1 MRIDAASERRY
12 PRAFAPGGPTEPMD
26 TVIVTG
32 GRGASGRW
40 VVDRLREEFEVVV
53 VDRDHPGFGAEP
65 VENVDFRA
73 ADLTDRGAVRELV
86 ASVDPDAV
94 VHWGAIPA
102 LGRHPEGDVFEN
114 NAIAAY
120 NVLTAAGEAGAR
132 IVQASSDG
140 AYGFFFAEETP
151 LPDELPV
158 TEDHPRRP
166 EDGYGLSKVA
176 AEEVAA
182 GVARRHGVQVAS
194 IRPSWIQEPGD
205 YPCRDPDYTG
215 DLGAGAGNFWSY
227 VDARDVAEMVHTA
240 LTTEFA
246 PEGGHEA
253 FNCVAADNALGEPLE
268 TLIETHYGELPSG
281 PGVEGDGTAYS
292 LKKAGELLGWVPEHS
307 WTEAVEEDVARPKL
321 VRE

>member
-1 MRIDAASERRY
+1 
-12 PRAFAPGGPTEPMD
+12 MD

-32 GRGASGRW
+32 GRGSSGRW
-40 VVDRLREEFEVVV
+40 VVDRLRSEFEVVV
-53 VDRDHPGFGAEP
+53 VDHDHPGFGAEP
-65 VENVDFRA
+65 VRNVEFRA

-86 ASVDPDAV
+86 SSVEPDAV

-102 LGRHPEGDVFEN
+102 LGRHPEGEVFEN
-114 NAIAAY
+114 NAVAAY

-151 LPDELPV
+151 LPDELPI
-158 TEDHPRRP
+158 TESHPRRP

-182 GVARRHGVQVAS
+182 GVARRHSVQVAS
-194 IRPSWIQEPGD
+194 IRPSWIQEPGG
-205 YPCRDPDYTG
+205 YPCRDPDYTEN
-215 DLGAGAGNFWSY
+215 LGAGAGNYWSY
-227 VDARDVAEMVHTA
+227 VDARDVAEQVHAA
-240 LTTEFA
+240 LTTEFDPA
-246 PEGGHEA
+246 GGHEA

-268 TLIETHYGELPSG
+268 ELLESVYGDVPDEG
-281 PGVEGDGTAYS
+281 PGVGDDGSAYS
-292 LKKAGELLGWVPEHS
+292 VEKATELLGWAPEHS
-307 WTEAVEEDVARPKL
+307 WRDSVEEDVQRPKL

>member
-1 MRIDAASERRY
+1 
-12 PRAFAPGGPTEPMD
+12 MD

-40 VVDRLREEFEVVV
+40 VVDRLRADFEVVV
-53 VDRDHPGFGAEP
+53 VDRDHPGFGADP

-73 ADLTDRGAVRELV
+73 ADLTDRGAVHELV
-86 ASVDPDAV
+86 AGIDPDAV

-102 LGRHPEGDVFEN
+102 LGRHPEGKVFEN

-151 LPDELPV
+151 LPDELPI
-158 TEDHPRRP
+158 TEAHPRRP
-166 EDGYGLSKVA
+166 EDGYGLSKVT
-176 AEEVAA
+176 AEAIAA

-194 IRPSWIQEPGD
+194 IRPSWIQEPGE
-205 YPCRDPDYTG
+205 YPCRDPGYTG

-246 PEGGHEA
+246 ADGGYEA
-253 FNCVAADNALGEPLE
+253 FNCVAADNALGDPLE
-268 TLIETHYGELPSG
+268 TLIERHYGALPSG

-307 WTEAVEEDVARPKL
+307 WTEAADDDVPRPEL
-321 VRE
+321 VRD

>member
-1 MRIDAASERRY
+1 
-12 PRAFAPGGPTEPMD
+12 MD

-40 VVDRLREEFEVVV
+40 VVDRLREDHEVVV
-53 VDRDHPGFGAEP
+53 VDRDHPGFGAEG
-65 VENVDFRA
+65 VEDVDFRA

-102 LGRHPEGDVFEN
+102 LGRHPEGTVFEN

-140 AYGFFFAEETP
+140 AYGFFFADEEL

-158 TEDHPRRP
+158 TEAHPRRP

-182 GVARRHGVQVAS
+182 GIARRHGVQVAS
-194 IRPSWIQEPGD
+194 IRPSWIQEPGV
-205 YPCRDPDYTG
+205 YPCRDSDYTENL
-215 DLGAGAGNFWSY
+215 DAGAGNYWSY
-227 VDARDVAEMVHTA
+227 VDARDVATQVHAA
-240 LTTEFA
+240 LTAEFA
-246 PEGGHEA
+246 PDGGHEA
-253 FNCVAADNALGEPLE
+253 FNCVAADNALGDPLE
-268 TLIETHYGELPSG
+268 ELLERYYGEVPEAG
-281 PGVEGDGTAYS
+281 PGVDDDGGAYS
-292 LKKAGELLGWVPEHS
+292 VAKAADLLDWTPEHS
-307 WTEAVEEDVARPKL
+307 WRDAADEAVPRPEL
-321 VRE
+321 VRD

>member
-1 MRIDAASERRY
+1 
-12 PRAFAPGGPTEPMD
+12 MD

-40 VVDRLREEFEVVV
+40 VVDRLREEFEIVV
-53 VDRDHPGFGAEP
+53 VDRGHPGFGATP

-86 ASVDPDAV
+86 TDIDPDAV

-102 LGRHPEGDVFEN
+102 LGRHPEGEVFEN
-114 NAIAAY
+114 NTLAAY
-120 NVLTAAGEAGAR
+120 NVLTAAGEADTR

-151 LPDELPV
+151 LPDELPI
-158 TEDHPRRP
+158 TEAHPRRP

-194 IRPSWIQEPGD
+194 IRPSWIQEPGG
-205 YPCRDPDYTG
+205 YPCRDPDYTEN
-215 DLGAGAGNFWSY
+215 LGAGAGNYWSY
-227 VDARDVAEMVHTA
+227 VDARDVAELVHAA
-240 LTTEFA
+240 LTTAFA

-268 TLIETHYGELPSG
+268 ELLESVYGNLPPG
-281 PGVEGDGTAYS
+281 PGVEDDGAAYS
-292 LKKAGELLGWVPEHS
+292 VEKAGDLLDWEPEHT
-307 WTEAVEEDVARPKL
+307 WRDAVDEDVPRPEL
-321 VRE
+321 TR

>member
-1 MRIDAASERRY
+1 
-12 PRAFAPGGPTEPMD
+12 MD

-40 VVDRLREEFEVVV
+40 VVDRLRADFDVVV
-53 VDRDHPGFGAEP
+53 VDRDHPGFGADA

-73 ADLTDRGAVRELV
+73 ADLTDRGAVRELI
-86 ASVDPDAV
+86 ASIDPDAV

-102 LGRHPEGDVFEN
+102 LGRHPEGEVFEN

-120 NVLTAAGEAGAR
+120 NVLTAAGEAGTR

-151 LPDELPV
+151 LPDELPI
-158 TEDHPRRP
+158 TEAHPRRP

-176 AEEVAA
+176 AEEIAA
-182 GVARRHGVQVAS
+182 AVARRHGVQVAS
-194 IRPSWIQEPGD
+194 IRPSWIQEPGV
-205 YPCRDPDYTG
+205 YPCRDSEYTETL
-215 DLGAGAGNFWSY
+215 DAGAGNFWSY
-227 VDARDVAEMVHTA
+227 VDARDVAEMVHAA
-240 LTTEFA
+240 LTTEFS

-253 FNCVAADNALGEPLE
+253 FNCVAADNALGEPLAE
-268 TLIETHYGELPSG
+268 LLERHYGALPPG
-281 PGVEGDGTAYS
+281 PGVEGDGGAYS
-292 LKKAGELLGWVPEHS
+292 IAKAADLLDWTPEHS
-307 WTEAVEEDVARPKL
+307 WRDAADEDVPRPEL

>member
-1 MRIDAASERRY
+1 
-12 PRAFAPGGPTEPMD
+12 MD

-40 VVDRLREEFEVVV
+40 VVDRLREDHEVVV

-65 VENVDFRA
+65 IGNVDFRA

-86 ASVDPDAV
+86 ASIDPDAV

-102 LGRHPEGDVFEN
+102 LGRHPEGEVFEN

-151 LPDELPV
+151 LPDELPI

-176 AEEVAA
+176 AEAVAA

-194 IRPSWIQEPGD
+194 VRPSWIQEPGG
-205 YPCRDPDYTG
+205 YPCRDPDYTENI
-215 DLGAGAGNFWSY
+215 DAGAGNYWSY
-227 VDARDVAEMVHTA
+227 VDARDVAEMVAAA
-240 LTTEFA
+240 LETDFA

-268 TLIETHYGELPSG
+268 ELLAAAYGDVPDAG
-281 PGVEGDGTAYS
+281 AGVEGDESAYGIG
-292 LKKAGELLGWVPEHS
+292 KATELLDWEPEHS
-307 WTEAVEEDVARPKL
+307 WRDAADEDVPRPEL
-321 VRE
+321 VRG

>member
-1 MRIDAASERRY
+1 
-12 PRAFAPGGPTEPMD
+12 MD

-32 GRGASGRW
+32 GRGSSGRW
-40 VVDRLREEFEVVV
+40 VVERLRGEYEVVV
-53 VDRDHPGFGAEP
+53 VDHDHPGFGAQP
-65 VENVDFRA
+65 VGHVDFRA

-86 ASVDPDAV
+86 TDIAPDAV

-102 LGRHPEGDVFEN
+102 LGRHPESEVFEN
-114 NAIAAY
+114 NTLAAY

-151 LPDELPV
+151 VPDELPI

-176 AEEVAA
+176 AEEVAS

-194 IRPSWIQEPGD
+194 IRPSWIQEPGG
-205 YPCRDPDYTG
+205 YPCRDPGYTENL
-215 DLGAGAGNFWSY
+215 DAGAGNYWSY
-227 VDARDVAEMVHTA
+227 VDARDVAEQVYAA
-240 LTTEFA
+240 LTTDFA

-268 TLIETHYGELPSG
+268 ELLAESYGDVPDAG
-281 PGVEGDGTAYS
+281 PGVDDDGSAYS
-292 LKKAGELLGWVPEHS
+292 IGKATELLGWTPEHS
-307 WTEAVEEDVARPKL
+307 WRGAADEAVPRPEL
-321 VRE
+321 TQG

>member
-1 MRIDAASERRY
+1 
-12 PRAFAPGGPTEPMD
+12 MD

-40 VVDRLREEFEVVV
+40 VVDRLREEYAVVV
-53 VDRDHPGFGAEP
+53 VDRDHPGFGAAG

-86 ASVDPDAV
+86 ASVEPDAV

-102 LGRHPEGDVFEN
+102 LGRHPEGAVFEN
-114 NAIAAY
+114 NAVAAY

-151 LPDELPV
+151 LPDELPI

-176 AEEVAA
+176 AEAVAR

-194 IRPSWIQEPGD
+194 IRPSWIQEPGV
-205 YPCRDPDYTG
+205 YPCRDSDYTENL
-215 DLGAGAGNFWSY
+215 DAGAGNYWSY
-227 VDARDVAEMVHTA
+227 VDTRDVASMVEAA
-240 LTTEFA
+240 LTTDFA
-246 PEGGHEA
+246 PAGGHEA

-268 TLIETHYGELPSG
+268 ALLERYYGDVPEAG
-281 PGVEGDGTAYS
+281 PGVDGDGSAYRVA
-292 LKKAGELLGWVPEHS
+292 KASDLLGWEPEHS
-307 WTEAVEEDVARPKL
+307 WRDAADEEDVPRPEL
-321 VRE
+321 VRD